1 LFTGLPFLPPASRGV
16 SVHISFTFSKT
27 MLQCRSKALTLAK
40 SFRLLRQDIRT
51 WVCDRTAVCKIE
63 RGPEVNSCSS
73 RSETSYSLQTCQNN
87 RRCKIAQKAQ
97 RWWIKK
103 NSFWWDIREL
113 CSGLCKK
120 IPSAP
125 LASIIPG
132 WQMILRSESRTEF
145 WRLP

>member
-87 RRCKIAQKAQ
+87 RRCKLRKRRKGDESKRIAFDETYV
-97 RWWIKK
+97 
-103 NSFWWDIREL
+103 S
-113 CSGLCKK
+113 
-120 IPSAP
+120 SARDFVRRS
-125 LASIIPG
+125 LARR
-132 WQMILRSESRTEF
+132 QLQLYLDVR
-145 WRLP
+145 